1 MARPEGNVAPERTL
15 AMRDGKR
22 SLGTGTDRDMRS
34 RASSS
39 TDTPPSTDTVGL
51 APRTNPSKRRCTRGG
66 VSESG
71 GSSSPDTSKWLGG
84 LLFGVPAE
92 VAALTIKHCQPC
104 DFAALCS
111 ARHMQSAAK
120 SHGWHLC
127 WQHLCRALHPLIEQ
141 ELILRS
147 RTLSPIPTLAAASGD
162 EQRILFAQLCNVLEP
177 RAAVYFSSV
186 NRDLRTATQK
196 LLLQLR
202 ADHELATA
210 LCLKLGMQSCK
221 ELREA
226 KKVQLRD
233 KVLNAAELAL
243 LGTLGSVLPALE
255 TLSLQEPVRA
265 SSMPL
270 EPASGPDGVQRMAA
284 GLGAGAL
291 PALTHLD
298 FYSAHV
304 GEAGASALA
313 AALGRGALPRLEE
326 LDLCSTAIG
335 DAGLLALA
343 PALRRL
349 PALEW
354 LWLSGNPIGDEGLAA
369 LVAPPPAAG
378 ALSPPTGGLAK
389 LKLLG
394 LDHTQISDAGCGTL
408 AAAIDSDALPAF
420 QNISFYGIPASAA
433 AKAAVKE
440 ALAALIHDREPASIA
455 S

>member
-1 MARPEGNVAPERTL
+1 MLDPGIAVDFGSVSNELWVLTQALRQQLRTDHE
-15 AMRDGKR
+15 A
-22 SLGTGTDRDMRS
+22 
-34 RASSS
+34 
-39 TDTPPSTDTVGL
+39 
-51 APRTNPSKRRCTRGG
+51 
-66 VSESG
+66 
-71 GSSSPDTSKWLGG
+71 
-84 LLFGVPAE
+84 
-92 VAALTIKHCQPC
+92 VAALYH
-104 DFAALCS
+104 
-111 ARHMQSAAK
+111 
-120 SHGWHLC
+120 
-127 WQHLCRALHPLIEQ
+127 
-141 ELILRS
+141 
-147 RTLSPIPTLAAASGD
+147 
-162 EQRILFAQLCNVLEP
+162 
-177 RAAVYFSSV
+177 
-186 NRDLRTATQK
+186 
-196 LLLQLR
+196 
-202 ADHELATA
+202 
-210 LCLKLGMQSCK
+210 KLGMGSCK

-226 KKVQLRD
+226 KMVDWRNKGLT
-233 KVLNAAELAL
+233 AADISL

-255 TLSLQEPVRA
+255 RLDLFERSA
-265 SSMPL
+265 G
-270 EPASGPDGVQRMAA
+270 AAGPDGVQLLAE

-291 PALTHLD
+291 PAVID
-298 FYSAHV
+298 FTLGMHV
-304 GEAGASALA
+304 GGAGASALA
-313 AALGRGALPRLEE
+313 AALDRGALPRLNT
-326 LDLCSTAIG
+326 LSLNNAAIG
-335 DAGLLALA
+335 DAGLVALA